1 MERDTMRLGVT
12 FGAFDLVH
20 AGHVLMFKDA
30 KTVCDHLI
38 VGLHEDPSIE
48 RPHKNR
54 PVMSLEERR
63 IILEGCKYIDEIVVY
78 QTEDDLLNI
87 LKWRNPDIRIIG
99 SDYIGKEFTGKDV
112 GIPIHY
118 SNRDHGYSSTEL
130 RKRIFDAE
138 KIKET
143 PL

>member
-1 MERDTMRLGVT
+1 MTVGVT

-30 KTVCDHLI
+30 KTACDYLI

-48 RPHKNR
+48 RPHKNK

-99 SDYIGKEFTGKDV
+99 SDYIGKDFTGKDA

-118 SNRDHGYSSTEL
+118 SNRDHGHSSTEL
-130 RKRIFDAE
+130 RNRIV
-138 KIKET
+138 KLTKV
-143 PL
+143 